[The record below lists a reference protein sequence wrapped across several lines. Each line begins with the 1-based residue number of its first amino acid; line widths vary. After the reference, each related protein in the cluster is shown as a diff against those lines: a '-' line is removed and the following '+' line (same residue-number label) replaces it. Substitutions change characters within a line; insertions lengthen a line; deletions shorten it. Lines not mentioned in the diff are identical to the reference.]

1 MSFELLIDFIN
12 LFSALVCVI
21 LIALIIWQNAS
32 HKQHAII
39 FIILLFVLLGLIIW
53 QINSSKPI
61 GSFILL
67 FILLLLFYQILKKFK
82 NNKIT
87 QTPKDSTNHS
97 ALLIT
102 QAKEQERSRIYANLH
117 DDVGAK
123 LLELIY
129 SAQDD
134 KTKTL
139 AKEVLSNIRQ
149 AVASTVNIQCTS
161 QQLIDEILQESK
173 LRLQSANI
181 SLSNNISF
189 LQEKQKLPANVPTV
203 ISRIVREVI
212 SNTIKHSQ
220 AQSVQFNV
228 TSDDGNLILTIKD
241 DGIGFAQNNNGK
253 GLKTIKKR
261 AQAISANVEWKT
273 QPKQG
278 TTFTLNHPY
287 GH

>member
-129 SAQDD
+129 SAQDN